1 MMYACPERVDSE
13 RNEKSAQKKGGA
25 LLRLIESSML
35 YLCQLVFPGSDLVR
49 YDCQPIP
56 TDKTKYNLLSV
67 PGGGAIIPYEPRPI
81 VKQP

>member
-1 MMYACPERVDSE
+1 
-13 RNEKSAQKKGGA
+13 
-25 LLRLIESSML
+25 ML